1 MRLIVM
7 FDLPVRTK
15 TERRAAAQFRQFL
28 LKDGYYMMQFSVYV
42 RLCSGM
48 EAANKHRM
56 RLLRMIPKAGSVR
69 TLLITE
75 RQFERMEI
83 LCGETI
89 PDLDEHK
96 KKNTVVVL

>member
-15 TERRAAAQFRQFL
+15 VERRAATQFRQFL
-28 LKDGYYMMQFSVYV
+28 LKDGYSMMQFSVYV
-42 RLCSGM
+42 RLCHGM

-56 RLLRMIPKAGSVR
+56 RIFHALPKAGSIR

-75 RQFERMEI
+75 RQFESMEI
-83 LCGETI
+83 LCGANLQYKCNTY
-89 PDLDEHK
+89 K
-96 KKNTVVVL
+96 K